1 VTRRIHI
8 IGIGA
13 GDPDYVTAQAVSAL
27 NDTDVFFVV
36 EKAEAKSALVAWRR
50 EICARFIDPARSY
63 RFVELPDPPRAG
75 TADYRAAVTDW
86 HTARTQLWSEAIANE
101 LGPGEVGAFLAWG
114 DPSLYDSTLRILEV
128 VGRHLDVDYDVIPGI
143 TAIQALTARHRLPL
157 NDIGEPVL
165 ITTGRRLD
173 PEFSGTVVVM
183 LDGDCAFR
191 KCPPDTRIWWGAYL
205 GTEHELLVAGTVGDV
220 GKRIA
225 EIRSGARTRH
235 GWIMDTYLLRSAS
248 RAVTPTSRGRG

>member
-36 EKAEAKSALVAWRR
+36 DKGEAKSALVAWRR

-143 TAIQALTARHRLPL
+143 TAVERSIQAGMTVDPGCAGLLAEIPDYTWKRERSTGAEKE
-157 NDIGEPVL
+157 EPV
-165 ITTGRRLD
+165 D
-173 PEFSGTVVVM
+173 
-183 LDGDCAFR
+183 
-191 KCPPDTRIWWGAYL
+191 
-205 GTEHELLVAGTVGDV
+205 VGDDACDALRYGV
-220 GKRIA
+220 MGLDRGTPGLLAHYRAQAAARAAAAAAAK
-225 EIRSGARTRH
+225 GA
-235 GWIMDTYLLRSAS
+235 SA
-248 RAVTPTSRGRG
+248 